1 MLAINMMI
9 KLYLIAKQ
17 NTTGGGSAVSKEK
30 RCNLFCRG
38 THDENRR
45 SATATG

>member
-1 MLAINMMI
+1 MMT

-30 RCNLFCRG
+30 CCDIFCRG
-38 THDENRR
+38 THDEHGS